1 MNRGADVTQQ
11 QKEYLADGLREV
23 ANLTVG
29 ALLLGQFLAQ
39 EFNWIWTIVGLGV
52 WLAFYWAGVLLLK
65 EEGKES

>member
-1 MNRGADVTQQ
+1 MTQK

-39 EFNWIWTIVGLGV
+39 EFNWIWTVVGLGV
-52 WLAFYWAGVLLLK
+52 WLVFYTWGMVLLRRGAEK
-65 EEGKES
+65 E

>member
-1 MNRGADVTQQ
+1 MTQQ

>member
-1 MNRGADVTQQ
+1 MTQQ

-23 ANLTVG
+23 ANWTVG

-39 EFNWIWTIVGLGV
+39 QFNWIWTIVGLGV